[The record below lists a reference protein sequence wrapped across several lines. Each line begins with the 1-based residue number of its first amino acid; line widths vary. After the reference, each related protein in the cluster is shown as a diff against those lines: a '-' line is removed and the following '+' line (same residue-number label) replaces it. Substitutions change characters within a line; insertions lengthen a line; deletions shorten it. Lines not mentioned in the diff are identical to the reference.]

1 MSNERRIPSGLL
13 AEWAAGKLS
22 IKALFVFGS
31 YARGEARPDSDLD
44 VAFEFIDADDGL
56 SELITNAAAWKV
68 ELSQLTGLV
77 IKDLYLS
84 TDTAAQG
91 ACVQVFSRPGGSQ

>member
-1 MSNERRIPSGLL
+1 MTSIEPGNMLKIPHQVLTD
-13 AEWAAGKLS
+13 WAAGKPT
-22 IKALFVFGS
+22 IKSLYVFRS

-44 VAFEFIDADDGL
+44 LAFEFIDADDGL
-56 SELITNAAAWKV
+56 SELITNAAAWKG

-91 ACVQVFSRPGGSQ
+91 ACVQ